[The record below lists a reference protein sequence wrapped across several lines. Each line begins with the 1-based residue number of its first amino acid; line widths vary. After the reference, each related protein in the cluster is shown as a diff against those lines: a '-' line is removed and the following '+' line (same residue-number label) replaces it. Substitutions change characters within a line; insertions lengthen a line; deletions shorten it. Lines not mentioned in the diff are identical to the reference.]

1 MDEIN
6 NMLKDAKSLSK
17 QIDKTQKAKENI
29 MEMIAKE
36 DQKETGEKLAQE
48 TDKKKKKK
56 KKRENRDVGNEDI
69 DPIQK
74 QIDEKLAKSLQ

>member
-29 MEMIAKE
+29 MEMIAKQ
-36 DQKETGEKLAQE
+36 DKKETGEKLAQE